1 MGVRLRRVSNKTD
14 ELMATIFCLCGENTF
29 LKKKKIDELKKEI
42 LEPRAAVLNYEIH
55 QALVDDF
62 ISLKENL
69 CSLSFFNQKL
79 ILVNDADRFN
89 ASQLKEIFSLA
100 RKNKSL
106 TLILNSDKKDF
117 SQQIPPPYKANV
129 KTFKKIYS
137 NEIPSWLRQRI
148 KEKGSDMSPAAAEI
162 LAQNLGNNLQ
172 LLDLTLDTLINFV
185 DKKRRIEKEDVEKL
199 VGLNLG
205 ENIFSLVEAVADRN
219 VNLALKLASSIL
231 GGVREPHQ
239 ILGILAWNFTR
250 LLIARK
256 IMAKYKDFEGRKK
269 IQKIFSL
276 RTFFVAKFMR
286 QVNSF
291 TLRQLKG
298 SLRCL
303 LQADTDIKT
312 LAVNPQYILE
322 IAIVNLCAL

>member
-1 MGVRLRRVSNKTD
+1 
-14 ELMATIFCLCGENTF
+14 MATIFCLCGENAF

-42 LEPRAAVLNYEIH
+42 LEPRLAVLNYEIH

-69 CSLSFFNQKL
+69 CSPSFFNQKL

-100 RKNKSL
+100 QKNKSL
-106 TLILNSDKKDF
+106 TLILNSDKKNF
-117 SQQIPPPYKANV
+117 SQQIPPSYKVNI

-148 KEKGSDMSPAAAEI
+148 KEKGLDMSQAAAEI
-162 LAQNLGNNLQ
+162 LAQNLGDDLQ
-172 LLDLTLDTLINFV
+172 LLDLTLNTLINFV
-185 DKKRRIEKEDVEKL
+185 NKKRRIEKEDVEKL
-199 VGLNLG
+199 VGPNLG
-205 ENIFSLVEAVADRN
+205 ENIFSLVDAVADRD

-239 ILGILAWNFTR
+239 ILGVLAWNFTR

-256 IMAKYKDFEGRKK
+256 IFVKYKDFEGRKK

-276 RTFFVAKFMR
+276 KTFFVAKFMR

-291 TLRQLKG
+291 TLRQLG
-298 SLRCL
+298 NALQYL
-303 LQADTDIKT
+303 LKADIDIKT
-312 LAVNPQYILE
+312 LSANPRYILE